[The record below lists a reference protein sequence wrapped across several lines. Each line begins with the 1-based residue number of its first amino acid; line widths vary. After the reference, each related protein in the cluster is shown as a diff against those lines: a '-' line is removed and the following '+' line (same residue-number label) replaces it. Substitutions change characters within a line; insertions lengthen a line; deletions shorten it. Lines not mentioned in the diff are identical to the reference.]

1 MAKVATKKPLTKQP
15 TQAQKKFS
23 KFVANKKKTNVV
35 KPERKKMIK
44 YQLLHV
50 PSGQHLKLAD
60 AGYGFTETKKAI
72 FGYTKQWKLVRALIF
87 CHDSINIC
95 RSVPL
100 FDNSYK
106 LIDLCIPGTNISI
119 RKFDPHTLINR
130 LDYVDISEGIFPDD
144 DSFLDFRESYNDF
157 LKNPYF
163 YFYTK
168 IATSEVEEYS
178 DSEDSLITYK
188 IQCNDTTS
196 WDTIML
202 ELFKY
207 MQEAGFSMNL
217 RQFSKDKRTLE
228 RILLTE
234 FEIVAVEI

>member
-1 MAKVATKKPLTKQP
+1 MAKVATKKALTKQP

-35 KPERKKMIK
+35 KPERKKVIK

-50 PSGQHLKLAD
+50 PSGQHLKFANS
-60 AGYGFTETKKAI
+60 GYGFTESKKAI
-72 FGYTKQWKLVRALIF
+72 FGYTKQWKLIKTLIF
-87 CHDSINIC
+87 CYSNINVC

-106 LIDLCIPGTNISI
+106 LINLCIPGTNISI
-119 RKFDPHTLINR
+119 GKFNPQTLINR
-130 LDYVDISEGIFPDD
+130 LDYVDINEGIFPDD
-144 DSFLDFRESYNDF
+144 DYYQDFKKSYNAF

-163 YFYTK
+163 YFHTK
-168 IATSEVEEYS
+168 IVTPEVEEYL
-178 DSEDSLITYK
+178 DGEDSLITYK

-207 MQEAGFSMNL
+207 MQEVGFSMNL

-234 FEIVAVEI
+234 FEIVTVEI

>member
-1 MAKVATKKPLTKQP
+1 MAKVATKKPLTKHP
-15 TQAQKKFS
+15 TQAQKKFI

-35 KPERKKMIK
+35 KSERKKIIK

-50 PSGQHLKLAD
+50 PSGQHLKFANS
-60 AGYGFTETKKAI
+60 GYGFTESKKAV
-72 FGYTKQWKLVRALIF
+72 FGYTEQWKLIKLLVF
-87 CHDSINIC
+87 CYSMNTC

-100 FDNSYK
+100 FDNSHK
-106 LIDLCIPGTNISI
+106 LVDLCIPGTNISI
-119 RKFDPHTLINR
+119 GKFDPQTLINR
-130 LDYVDISEGIFPDD
+130 LDYVDINEGIFPDD
-144 DSFLDFRESYNDF
+144 DCSRNFKESYNAF

-168 IATSEVEEYS
+168 LGTSEVEEYLDGES
-178 DSEDSLITYK
+178 SLITYK

-217 RQFSKDKRTLE
+217 KQFSKDKKTLE
-228 RILLTE
+228 RILLAE
-234 FEIVAVEI
+234 FEIVTAEI

>member
-1 MAKVATKKPLTKQP
+1 MAKVATKKPLTKQS

-35 KPERKKMIK
+35 KPEHKKMIK
-44 YQLLHV
+44 YQLLHI

-60 AGYGFTETKKAI
+60 TGYGFYETKKAV
-72 FGYTKQWKLVRALIF
+72 FGYIKQWKLIKTLIF
-87 CHDSINIC
+87 CCSNINIC
-95 RSVPL
+95 RSVPV

-106 LIDLCIPGTNISI
+106 LINLCIPGTNISI
-119 RKFDPHTLINR
+119 GKFDPHTLINR
-130 LDYVDISEGIFPDD
+130 LDYVDINEGIFPDD
-144 DSFLDFRESYNDF
+144 DSSRDFKESYNAF

-163 YFYTK
+163 YFYIK
-168 IATSEVEEYS
+168 IVTPEVEEYLDDES
-178 DSEDSLITYK
+178 SLITYK
-188 IQCNDTTS
+188 IQCQDTTS
-196 WDTIML
+196 WDAIML

-234 FEIVAVEI
+234 FEIVAVKI

>member
-1 MAKVATKKPLTKQP
+1 MAKVATKKPLTKQS

-35 KPERKKMIK
+35 KPERKKVIK

-60 AGYGFTETKKAI
+60 SGYGFTEAKKAI
-72 FGYTKQWKLVRALIF
+72 FGYTKQWKLIKTLIF
-87 CHDSINIC
+87 CCRVC

-100 FDNSYK
+100 FDNSYNH
-106 LIDLCIPGTNISI
+106 IDLCVPGTNISI
-119 RKFDPHTLINR
+119 GKFNLQSLINR
-130 LDYVDISEGIFPDD
+130 LDYVDINEGIFPDD
-144 DSFLDFRESYNDF
+144 DYSQDFKKSYNVF

-163 YFYTK
+163 YFYTR
-168 IATSEVEEYS
+168 IVTPEVEEYL
-178 DSEDSLITYK
+178 DGEDSLITYK

-234 FEIVAVEI
+234 FEIVTVEI

>member
-1 MAKVATKKPLTKQP
+1 MANVATKKTLVKQP

-23 KFVANKKKTNVV
+23 KFVAKKKKTNVV

-44 YQLLHV
+44 YQLLHI
-50 PSGQHLKLAD
+50 PSGQHLKFAD
-60 AGYGFTETKKAI
+60 TGYGFNETKKAI
-72 FGYTKQWKLVRALIF
+72 FGYTKQWKLIKTLVF
-87 CHDSINIC
+87 CYSMNVC
-95 RSVPL
+95 RSVPV
-100 FDNSYK
+100 FDTSYK

-119 RKFDPHTLINR
+119 GKFDPHTLINR
-130 LDYVDISEGIFPDD
+130 LDYVDINEGIFPDD
-144 DSFLDFRESYNDF
+144 DDYSLDFKESYNAF

-163 YFYTK
+163 YFYIK
-168 IATSEVEEYS
+168 IVTPEIEEYL
-178 DSEDSLITYK
+178 DDEGSLITYK

-202 ELFKY
+202 ELFKC

-217 RQFSKDKRTLE
+217 RQFSKDKKTLE

-234 FEIVAVEI
+234 FEIVTVEI